1 MVSLLTKFGEF
12 MNSISKYG
20 KRNMDENLFFKQATL
35 LICSSLEI
43 DIALARCREF
53 IAGFVPADE
62 IYLNIYEPELGGL
75 KYVARADA
83 DGGEKLNKVIHLPES
98 LIHAVESG
106 RRLKD
111 YLIINRPET
120 DPMGRILSA
129 EFGLSNASFIALRL
143 RIEGHKLGVI
153 DLFAR
158 GRDRFNE
165 EHARI
170 LSLLREPF
178 AIAMANALKHQEV
191 VKLKEQLI
199 SDNRYLHSELLSK
212 SGDEVVGADQGLAP
226 VMEKVNQV
234 ASLKTTVLLFGE
246 TGVGKEVIA
255 NAIHR
260 LSPRK
265 SHPFI
270 KVNCGAIPENLIDS
284 ELFGYEKGA
293 FTGAVKQKR
302 GRFERADRG
311 TIFLDEI
318 GELPSWAQVR
328 LLRVLQTREIERVGG
343 SPPIKL
349 DIRIIAATHRD
360 LQKMVDEGSFRK
372 DLWFRINA
380 FPIRIPPLRH
390 RTMDILPLTEYFI
403 RKKCKEMGI
412 QSPPILA
419 PGAPER
425 LSNHAWPGNVREL
438 ENAVERALI
447 QHRNGPLFFSS
458 LGGKSEN
465 EEPSIPFENEA
476 RAATLDNIIKSHIE
490 EVLKITD
497 GKVNGADGAAAMLG
511 VHPNTL
517 RNRMKKLGILYGR
530 NFNETSVVGER

>member
-1 MVSLLTKFGEF
+1 M
-12 MNSISKYG
+12 
-20 KRNMDENLFFKQATL
+20 MDENLFFKQATL

-43 DIALARCREF
+43 EMALARCRKF
-53 IAGFVPADE
+53 IARYLPADE

-75 KYVARADA
+75 KYVARADST
-83 DGGEKLNKVIHLPES
+83 GGEKLNRVIGLPES
-98 LIHAVESG
+98 LIDAIESG

-111 YLIINRPET
+111 YLIINRPDL

-129 EFGLSNASFIALRL
+129 EFGLNDASFIALRL

-153 DLFAR
+153 DFFAN
-158 GRDRFNE
+158 GKDRFNP

-191 VKLKEQLI
+191 VRLKEQLI
-199 SDNRYLHSELLSK
+199 SDNRYLHSELLSR
-212 SGDEVVGADQGLAP
+212 SGDEVVGADQGLEA

-265 SHPFI
+265 NHPFI

-302 GRFERADRG
+302 GRFERADGG

-318 GELPSWAQVR
+318 GELPPWAQIR

-349 DIRIIAATHRD
+349 DIRVIAATHRD

-380 FPIRIPPLRH
+380 FPIRIPPLRQ
-390 RTMDILPLTEYFI
+390 RKMDIPSLTEYFVH
-403 RKKCKEMGI
+403 KKSNELGI
-412 QSPPILA
+412 QNPPRLA

-425 LSNHAWPGNVREL
+425 LSGHPWPGNVREL

-447 QHRNGPLFFSS
+447 QHRKGPLFFNS
-458 LGGKSEN
+458 LAHSNDKEGV
-465 EEPSIPFENEA
+465 PIPFQNEA
-476 RAATLDNIIKSHIE
+476 RAATLDEIVKSHIQE
-490 EVLKITD
+490 ILEITN
-497 GKVNGADGAAAMLG
+497 GKVNGPDGAASLLG

-517 RNRMKKLGILYGR
+517 RHRMKKLGIRYGKA
-530 NFNETSVVGER
+530 FHAELS